1 MDNRIETKGESE
13 KVEQAPAKVLGVPK
27 VEPPVGGSFPFSY
40 NIMVDED
47 IPDEEIAIQVK
58 NVSADYLVRDEK
70 VDNLKEWVVRFFRG
84 KLEKKRDR
92 RLIDVSFTIRKGESI
107 GVIGHN
113 GAGKSTLLKIL
124 TDIMEP
130 AEGTVRIEGKVA
142 PLINLGAGFDYEATA
157 KENVYLNGAILG
169 YSRKE
174 IEQKYK
180 EIVEFAELGD
190 YMHIPLKNFSSGMV
204 ARLGFAIAIDV
215 NPDILLVDEILSV
228 GDESF
233 RAKCAEKIEEMRK
246 DGVSFVIVSHNL
258 GEIKRLC
265 QKTIWIENARVRAY
279 GDSAQVCAE
288 YLKYCD
294 WLKKNKKH

>member
-1 MDNRIETKGESE
+1 MEKKVEDIKNTKGVPEE
-13 KVEQAPAKVLGVPK
+13 NPK
-27 VEPPVGGSFPFSY
+27 VETPEKEEFPFSY
-40 NIMVDED
+40 DILVDEE
-47 IPDEEIAIQVK
+47 IPEEEIAIQVK

-84 KLEKKRDR
+84 KLEKKKDR
-92 RLIDVSFTIRKGESI
+92 RLDNVSFTIKKGESI

-113 GAGKSTLLKIL
+113 GAGKSTLLKLL
-124 TDIMEP
+124 TDILP
-130 AEGTVRIEGKVA
+130 AAEGTVKVVGKVA

-169 YSRKE
+169 YSRKD
-174 IEQKYK
+174 IEKKYQ
-180 EIVEFAELGD
+180 EIVDFAELHD
-190 YMHIPLKNFSSGMV
+190 HMHIPLKNFSSGMV

-233 RAKCAEKIEEMRK
+233 RSKCANKIEEMRR

-258 GEIKRLC
+258 AEIKRLC
-265 QKTIWIENARVRAY
+265 QKTIWIENAKVRAY
-279 GDSAQVCAE
+279 GDSAKVCAE
-288 YLKYCD
+288 YLRYCD
-294 WLKKNKKH
+294 WLKKQKKH

>member
-1 MDNRIETKGESE
+1 MDKVKDTKGTPVEEVKIETE
-13 KVEQAPAKVLGVPK
+13 KPEVE
-27 VEPPVGGSFPFSY
+27 EFPYSY
-40 NIMVDED
+40 DILIDED
-47 IPDEEIAIQVK
+47 IPEEEIAIQVK

-84 KLEKKRDR
+84 KLEKKKDR
-92 RLIDVSFTIRKGESI
+92 RLDNISFTIKKGESI

-113 GAGKSTLLKIL
+113 GAGKSTLLKLL
-124 TDIMEP
+124 TDILP
-130 AEGTVRIEGKVA
+130 AATGTVKVVGKVA

-169 YSRKE
+169 YTRKD
-174 IEQKYK
+174 IEKKYK
-180 EIVEFAELGD
+180 EIVDFAELHD
-190 YMHIPLKNFSSGMV
+190 HMHIPLKNFSSGMV

-233 RAKCAEKIEEMRK
+233 RAKCANKIEEMRR

-258 GEIKRLC
+258 AEIKRLC
-265 QKTIWIENARVRAY
+265 QKTIWIENAKVRAY
-279 GDSAQVCAE
+279 GDSAKVCAE
-288 YLKYCD
+288 YLRYCD
-294 WLKKNKKH
+294 WLKKQKKH

>member
-1 MDNRIETKGESE
+1 
-13 KVEQAPAKVLGVPK
+13 
-27 VEPPVGGSFPFSY
+27 
-40 NIMVDED
+40 MVDEN

-130 AEGTVRIEGKVA
+130 AEGTVRVEGKVA